1 MAVPGAR
8 VGGLWINMFMEESY
22 RKIWGQIAS
31 EIRPRVSADAFQRWF
46 AALELVQAD
55 EITLTFQVPNTIYQ
69 LWIESN
75 YLSLVQSA
83 ILAVLGGP
91 REIKFWVAD
100 NGRPGCLGEPRTEP
114 ASEPPPPIIAEQ
126 EAEVASN
133 HGMNPRNTFDT
144 FVVGSNNQFA
154 HAAALAVAQSPSKTY
169 NPLFI
174 YGGVGLGKTHLM
186 QAIGQQAMERKKS
199 FKVMYL
205 SSEKF
210 TNEFIDAIQ
219 HNTLVKFRK
228 RYRLADVLL
237 IDDIHFLAGK
247 ERSQEEF
254 FHTFNTLFDGRK
266 QIVLSS
272 DRPASEIANLEQ
284 RLVSRFEWGL
294 TAELQP
300 PDIETRMAILKKKA
314 QALHVQLAQEV
325 LEFLA
330 QRVRTNVRR
339 LEGALMRVASFVSLS
354 GREISRET
362 VEQLLRDILQEEAKK
377 TVTIDQIQ
385 RKVAEHF
392 DVRLADMTSKRR
404 PANIAFP
411 RQVAMYL
418 ARRHTKASLN
428 EIGDAFGGRDHGTV
442 LHACKTVSGR
452 MVKEDQVRQLIVL
465 LDTQLER

>member
-1 MAVPGAR
+1 MD
-8 VGGLWINMFMEESY
+8 ESY
-22 RKIWGQIAS
+22 RRIWEKIAAGIQ
-31 EIRPRVSADAFQRWF
+31 PHVSADAFQRWF
-46 AALELVQAD
+46 AAIELVHAD
-55 EITLTFQVPNTIYQ
+55 EVALTFQVPNTIYQ

-75 YLSLVQSA
+75 YLNLVESASLT
-83 ILAVLGGP
+83 VLGSP
-91 REIKFWVAD
+91 REIKFRICE
-100 NGRPGCLGEPRTEP
+100 NGKAGLTAQPTAELAGDPAPSRVPEKDAEP
-114 ASEPPPPIIAEQ
+114 ACVQ
-126 EAEVASN
+126 
-133 HGMNPRNTFDT
+133 GMNPRNSFDT

-154 HAAALAVAQSPSKTY
+154 HAAALAVAQSPAKTY
-169 NPLFI
+169 NPLFV

-186 QAIGQQAMERKKS
+186 QAIGQQVMDRKKNY
-199 FKVMYL
+199 KVMYL

-228 RYRLADVLL
+228 RYRQTDLLL

-272 DRPASEIANLEQ
+272 DRPASEITNLEQ

-300 PDIETRMAILKKKA
+300 PDIETRMAILRKKA
-314 QALHVQLAQEV
+314 QILHVQLSQEI

-354 GREISRET
+354 GREVSRET

-377 TVTIDQIQ
+377 IVTIDQIQ
-385 RKVAEHF
+385 KKVAEHF

-411 RQVAMYL
+411 RQIAMYL

-442 LHACKTVSGR
+442 LHAYKTVTER
-452 MVKEDQVRQLIVL
+452 MKKEDQLRQLIL
-465 LDTQLER
+465 MLDTQLER

>member
-1 MAVPGAR
+1 
-8 VGGLWINMFMEESY
+8 MEESY
-22 RKIWGQIAS
+22 RKIWDKIAS
-31 EIRPRVSADAFQRWF
+31 EIQPRVSADAFQRWF
-46 AALELVQAD
+46 AAIELVQAD
-55 EITLTFQVPNTIYQ
+55 ELGLTFQVPNTIYQ

-75 YLSLVQSA
+75 YMSLVQSA
-83 ILAVLGGP
+83 TLAVLGS
-91 REIKFWVAD
+91 
-100 NGRPGCLGEPRTEP
+100 PRTINFRIADSGKPGSLSDARLEQV
-114 ASEPPPPIIAEQ
+114 SETPQPILADQ
-126 EAEVASN
+126 EAEMATN

-144 FVVGSNNQFA
+144 FVVGPNNQFA
-154 HAAALAVAQSPSKTY
+154 HAAALAVAQSPAKTY

-186 QAIGQQAMERKKS
+186 QAIGQQSIDRKKS

-228 RYRLADVLL
+228 RYRQADVLL

-300 PDIETRMAILKKKA
+300 PDIETRMAILKKKS
-314 QALHVQLAQEV
+314 QALHVHLAQDV

-385 RKVAEHF
+385 KKVAEHF

>member
-1 MAVPGAR
+1 
-8 VGGLWINMFMEESY
+8 MEESY
-22 RKIWGQIAS
+22 RKIWDEIAS
-31 EIRPRVSADAFQRWF
+31 SIQPRVSIDAFQRWF
-46 AALELVQAD
+46 AAIELVQAD
-55 EITLTFQVPNTIYQ
+55 ELALTFQVPNTIYQ

-75 YLSLVQSA
+75 YLNLVQSA
-83 ILAVLGGP
+83 TLSVLGSP
-91 REIKFWVAD
+91 RDIKFRIAE
-100 NGRPGCLGEPRTEP
+100 NGKTNVLTGSTTEKS
-114 ASEPPPPIIAEQ
+114 SEPPQVKIPEKEF
-126 EAEVASN
+126 EAAGN
-133 HGMNPRNTFDT
+133 HGMNPRNSFET

-154 HAAALAVAQSPSKTY
+154 HAAALAVAQSPAKTY

-186 QAIGQQAMERKKS
+186 QAIGQQVMDRRKN

-210 TNEFIDAIQ
+210 TNEFIDGIQ

-228 RYRLADVLL
+228 RYRQSDLLL

-272 DRPASEIANLEQ
+272 DRPASEITNLEQ

-300 PDIETRMAILKKKA
+300 PDIETRMAILRKKA

-330 QRVRTNVRR
+330 QRVRSNVRR

-385 RKVAEHF
+385 KKVAEHF

-418 ARRHTKASLN
+418 ARHHTKASLN

-442 LHACKTVSGR
+442 LHACKTVCAR
-452 MVKEDQVRQLIVL
+452 MQKEDQVRQLILL

>member
-1 MAVPGAR
+1 
-8 VGGLWINMFMEESY
+8 MEESY
-22 RKIWGQIAS
+22 RRIWDEIAS
-31 EIRPRVSADAFQRWF
+31 NIQPHVSVDAFQRWF
-46 AALELVQAD
+46 AAIELVQAD
-55 EITLTFQVPNTIYQ
+55 ELALTFQVPNTIYQ

-75 YLSLVQSA
+75 YLNLVQSA
-83 ILAVLGGP
+83 TLSVLGSP
-91 REIKFWVAD
+91 RDIKFRVLD
-100 NGRPGCLGEPRTEP
+100 NGKTNVLVESRVEQS
-114 ASEPPPPIIAEQ
+114 SEPPQARIQ
-126 EAEVASN
+126 EKESEAASN
-133 HGMNPRNTFDT
+133 HGMNPRNSFET

-154 HAAALAVAQSPSKTY
+154 HAAALAVAQSPAKTY

-186 QAIGQQAMERKKS
+186 QAIGQQVMDRKKN

-228 RYRLADVLL
+228 RYRQSDVLL

-272 DRPASEIANLEQ
+272 DRPASEITNLEQ

-300 PDIETRMAILKKKA
+300 PDIETRMAILRKKA

-330 QRVRTNVRR
+330 QRVRSNVRR

-385 RKVAEHF
+385 KKVAEHF

-418 ARRHTKASLN
+418 ARHHTKASLN

-442 LHACKTVSGR
+442 LHACKTVCAR
-452 MVKEDQVRQLIVL
+452 MQKEDQVRQLILL